1 MKKNHKQ
8 VYAEELTN
16 MCKDRV
22 VSPDVMFRLL
32 EKERHKLFRRG
43 TQMQYLID
51 EEISKTVSDE
61 NS

>member
-22 VSPDVMFRLL
+22 VFPDVIFRLL